1 MTEDQI
7 KAIASELAEQISPSP
22 NPVGRLSAYRQC
34 FIVLKALADRYCI
47 VEREKVI
54 QKYNE
59 VKAINDACDDLLADD
74 RAVFHYLFGTSMFN
88 QNEE

>member
-7 KAIASELAEQISPSP
+7 KAIAKDYAKENGGNIVFPIRIIAEE
-22 NPVGRLSAYRQC
+22 
-34 FIVLKALADRYCI
+34 VLRWLTNDYCI

-54 QKYNE
+54 EKYNE
-59 VKAINDACDDLLADD
+59 VKAINDVCDDLFADD

-88 QNEE
+88 QDEE